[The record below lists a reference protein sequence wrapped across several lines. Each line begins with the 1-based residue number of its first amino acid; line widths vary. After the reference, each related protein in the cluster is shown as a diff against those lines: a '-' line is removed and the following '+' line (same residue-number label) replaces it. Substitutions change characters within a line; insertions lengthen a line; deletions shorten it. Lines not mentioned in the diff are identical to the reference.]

1 MKEVDAYINSVFRCV
16 KSNNSEIKELKEE
29 MKNHLVDKI
38 NELMQEGKSESESI
52 YEAIEEFDRNNELKS
67 EIQNV
72 YKTKRNN
79 TRIIAVAAVLLF
91 FPCIIIYCFL
101 GLYTIKK
108 SSYSTKEIVI
118 KDTPALV
125 NSAYSAFDFNLKLSN
140 TTPPSDM
147 LIPDRIVFY
156 CSHPYETFA
165 NPSFKVTDA
174 AKEINNSIVFNKLT
188 STYLENSNSD
198 RPASYNVTRSLIEKN
213 ISEYK
218 NCLLLDLHSTNVPF
232 NYYDDGISIIVS
244 ALGPY
249 SDNNEKLAKL
259 LEKEIKSLHPSVSVK
274 VYLAGRGIYNQDL
287 SKTSLIIN
295 MGRSDTK
302 AELIENNIRA
312 LSDALINLE
321 TSR

>member
-1 MKEVDAYINSVFRCV
+1 
-16 KSNNSEIKELKEE
+16 
-29 MKNHLVDKI
+29 VDKI
-38 NELMQEGKSESESI
+38 NELMQEGISECESI
-52 YEAIEEFDRNNELKS
+52 NAAIEEFDKNNELKL
-67 EIQNV
+67 EIQNI
-72 YKTKRNN
+72 YKTKRNK
-79 TRIIAVAAVLLF
+79 TRIIAVAAALIFL
-91 FPCIIIYCFL
+91 PCLIIYCIL
-101 GLYTIKK
+101 GLYTAKT
-108 SSYSTKEIVI
+108 SSYNSKVIVSN
-118 KDTPALV
+118 DTHSFV
-125 NSAYSAFDFNLKLSN
+125 SSAYNPLGFDMKLSN
-140 TTPPSDM
+140 ITPPSDM